1 MSTTTVAI
9 TEAAGVITEES
20 QRIAAL
26 GPVLTQ
32 GQLRAS
38 ILDMRLALAKLESYA
53 PILPVEHPA
62 APVPEHSALGVWP

>member
-1 MSTTTVAI
+1 MSTTTIAV
-9 TEAAGVITEES
+9 TEAAVVLQEES
-20 QRIAAL
+20 HRIAAL

-53 PILPVEHPA
+53 PMLPVEHPA
-62 APVPEHSALGVWP
+62 APVPERLLGPWP